1 MTAADEVKL
10 EFYPL
15 TPERWQDLQTLFGP
29 RGATGGCWCMF
40 FRLPQ
45 SQFEQQKG
53 EANRQALKSIVD
65 AGGTPG
71 IIAYSD
77 GNPVGWCSLA
87 PREEYSRLGRSRL
100 FQPVN
105 DQPVWSIVCFFT
117 ARTHRR
123 KGLTVALLRA
133 AVDYARA
140 RGARILE
147 GYPVDTRSGSAPDVF
162 VYTGTFSAFRQA
174 GFKEVLRRSETRP
187 IMRYIIEEK

>member
-1 MTAADEVKL
+1 MTTADEDRL
-10 EFYPL
+10 EFHPL

-77 GNPVGWCSLA
+77 ANPVGWCSLA

-100 FQPVN
+100 FQPVD

-117 ARTHRR
+117 ARTYRR
-123 KGLTVALLRA
+123 KGLTVALLHA
-133 AVDYARA
+133 AIDYARA

-147 GYPVDTRSGSAPDVF
+147 GYPVDTRSGGAPDVF
-162 VYTGTFSAFRQA
+162 VYTGTLSAFRQA

-187 IMRYIIEEK
+187 IMRYIIEER